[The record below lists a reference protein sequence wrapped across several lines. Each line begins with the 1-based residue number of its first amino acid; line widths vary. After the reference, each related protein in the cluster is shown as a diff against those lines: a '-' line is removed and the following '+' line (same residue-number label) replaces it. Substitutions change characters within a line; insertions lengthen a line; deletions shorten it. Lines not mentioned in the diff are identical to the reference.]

1 MKTLHLVVTENCE
14 LCEKGLKTIS
24 FLNKFFRINTVQVED
39 GFQEYLLRVP
49 VLLNGNTVLD
59 EGILNKGT
67 ILIIDKEHPLYN
79 DIPHYYKIN
88 SIKKL

>member
-49 VLLNGNTVLD
+49 VLLNGNKVLD

-67 ILIIDKEHPLYN
+67 ILKNYLF
-79 DIPHYYKIN
+79 
-88 SIKKL
+88 S

>member
-24 FLNKFFRINTVQVED
+24 LLNKFFKINTVQVED

-49 VLLNGNTVLD
+49 VLLNGNQVLD

-67 ILIIDKEHPLYN
+67 ILKNYLF
-79 DIPHYYKIN
+79 
-88 SIKKL
+88 S

>member
-24 FLNKFFRINTVQVED
+24 LLNKFFKINTVQVED

-49 VLLNGNTVLD
+49 VLLNGNKVLD

-67 ILIIDKEHPLYN
+67 ILKNYLF
-79 DIPHYYKIN
+79 
-88 SIKKL
+88 S

>member
-24 FLNKFFRINTVQVED
+24 FLNKFFRINIVQVED

-49 VLLNGNTVLD
+49 VLLNGNKVLD

-67 ILIIDKEHPLYN
+67 ILKNYLF
-79 DIPHYYKIN
+79 
-88 SIKKL
+88 S

>member
-24 FLNKFFRINTVQVED
+24 LLNKFFIINTVQVED

-49 VLLNGNTVLD
+49 VLLNGNKVLD

-67 ILIIDKEHPLYN
+67 ILKNYLF
-79 DIPHYYKIN
+79 
-88 SIKKL
+88 S

>member
-14 LCEKGLKTIS
+14 LCEKGLKTIIL
-24 FLNKFFRINTVQVED
+24 LNKFFKINTVQVED

-49 VLLNGNTVLD
+49 VLLNGNKVLD

-67 ILIIDKEHPLYN
+67 ILKNYLF
-79 DIPHYYKIN
+79 
-88 SIKKL
+88 S

>member
-24 FLNKFFRINTVQVED
+24 LLNKFFKINTVLVED

-49 VLLNGNTVLD
+49 VLLNGDKVLD

-67 ILIIDKEHPLYN
+67 ILKNYLF
-79 DIPHYYKIN
+79 
-88 SIKKL
+88 S

>member
-14 LCEKGLKTIS
+14 LCEKGLKTTS
-24 FLNKFFRINTVQVED
+24 LLNKFFKIKTVQVED

-49 VLLNGNTVLD
+49 VLLNGNKVLD

-67 ILIIDKEHPLYN
+67 ILKNYLF
-79 DIPHYYKIN
+79 
-88 SIKKL
+88 S

>member
-24 FLNKFFRINTVQVED
+24 LLNKFFKINTVQVEE

-49 VLLNGNTVLD
+49 VLLNGDKVLD

-67 ILIIDKEHPLYN
+67 ILKNYLF
-79 DIPHYYKIN
+79 
-88 SIKKL
+88 S

>member
-24 FLNKFFRINTVQVED
+24 LLNKFFKINTVQVEE

-49 VLLNGNTVLD
+49 VLLNGNKVLD

-67 ILIIDKEHPLYN
+67 ILKNYLF
-79 DIPHYYKIN
+79 
-88 SIKKL
+88 S

>member
-14 LCEKGLKTIS
+14 LCEKGLNTIS
-24 FLNKFFRINTVQVED
+24 LLNKFFKINTVQVED

-49 VLLNGNTVLD
+49 VLLNGNKILD

-67 ILIIDKEHPLYN
+67 ILKNYLF
-79 DIPHYYKIN
+79 
-88 SIKKL
+88 S

>member
-14 LCEKGLKTIS
+14 LCEKGLKTITL
-24 FLNKFFRINTVQVED
+24 LNKFFKINIVQVED

-49 VLLNGNTVLD
+49 VLLNGNKVLD

-67 ILIIDKEHPLYN
+67 ILKNYLF
-79 DIPHYYKIN
+79 
-88 SIKKL
+88 S

>member
-24 FLNKFFRINTVQVED
+24 LLNRFFKIDTVQVED

-49 VLLNGNTVLD
+49 VLLNENKVLD
-59 EGILNKGT
+59 EGILSKST
-67 ILIIDKEHPLYN
+67 ILKNYLF
-79 DIPHYYKIN
+79 
-88 SIKKL
+88 S

>member
-14 LCEKGLKTIS
+14 LCEKGLMSIS
-24 FLNKFFRINTVQVED
+24 LLNKFFKINTVQVED

-49 VLLNGNTVLD
+49 VLLNGDKVLD

-67 ILIIDKEHPLYN
+67 ILKNYLF
-79 DIPHYYKIN
+79 
-88 SIKKL
+88 S

>member
-24 FLNKFFRINTVQVED
+24 LLNKFFKINTVQVED

-49 VLLNGNTVLD
+49 VLLNENIVLD
-59 EGILNKGT
+59 EGVLSKST
-67 ILIIDKEHPLYN
+67 ILKNYLF
-79 DIPHYYKIN
+79 
-88 SIKKL
+88 S

>member
-14 LCEKGLKTIS
+14 LCEKGLNTIS
-24 FLNKFFRINTVQVED
+24 LLNKFFKINTVQVED

-49 VLLNGNTVLD
+49 VLLNGNKVLD

-67 ILIIDKEHPLYN
+67 ILKNYLFLFY
-79 DIPHYYKIN
+79 
-88 SIKKL
+88 

>member
-14 LCEKGLKTIS
+14 LCEKGLNTIS
-24 FLNKFFRINTVQVED
+24 LLNKFFKINTVQVED

-49 VLLNGNTVLD
+49 VLLNGDKVLD

-67 ILIIDKEHPLYN
+67 ILKNYLF
-79 DIPHYYKIN
+79 
-88 SIKKL
+88 S

>member
-14 LCEKGLKTIS
+14 LCKKGLNTIS
-24 FLNKFFRINTVQVED
+24 LLNKFFKINTVQVED

-49 VLLNGNTVLD
+49 VLLNGNKVLD

-67 ILIIDKEHPLYN
+67 ILKNYLF
-79 DIPHYYKIN
+79 
-88 SIKKL
+88 S

>member
-14 LCEKGLKTIS
+14 LCEKGLKNIS
-24 FLNKFFRINTVQVED
+24 LLNKFFKINTVQVED

-49 VLLNGNTVLD
+49 VLLNGNRVLD

-67 ILIIDKEHPLYN
+67 ILKNYLF
-79 DIPHYYKIN
+79 
-88 SIKKL
+88 S

>member
-14 LCEKGLKTIS
+14 LCEKGVKTITL
-24 FLNKFFRINTVQVED
+24 LNKFFKINTVQVED

-49 VLLNGNTVLD
+49 VLLNGNKVLD

-67 ILIIDKEHPLYN
+67 ILKNYLF
-79 DIPHYYKIN
+79 
-88 SIKKL
+88 S

>member
-24 FLNKFFRINTVQVED
+24 LLNKFFRINIVQVED

-49 VLLNGNTVLD
+49 VLLNENTVLD
-59 EGILNKGT
+59 EGILSKST
-67 ILIIDKEHPLYN
+67 ILKNYLF
-79 DIPHYYKIN
+79 
-88 SIKKL
+88 S